1 MKDPDETGQKW
12 MGDEEKAEGIRETR
26 NRRTSSTKA
35 GGIDSV
41 KVHTEAGL
49 KSAL

>member
-26 NRRTSSTKA
+26 KRRTSSTKA